1 MRPIIRTV
9 NAVAFALIFG
19 AAPALAEGDKI
30 VTSTREETSGDN
42 AGHYVDF
49 SYDCGEECY
58 AATLWCNGNGTLNA
72 ELAEVA
78 PQNVTKVINSK
89 DQSYSMTIG
98 AKAFKMFV
106 QELSFSQMSGAWEV
120 RSYARV
126 RQPRGLCRG
135 SQGEDHR
142 DEDRHRQADAAR
154 QQGCHGLGRGLREV
168 DFTL

>member
-120 RSYARV
+120 RSYAEFDSR
-126 RQPRGLCRG
+126 
-135 SQGEDHR
+135 E
-142 DEDRHRQADAAR
+142 AYAAVPKAKTIVMKI
-154 QQGCHGLGRGLREV
+154 GTDKL
-168 DFTL
+168 TLPVNKDVTDWAAACAK